1 MNDGHTGL
9 ENGKVN
15 EAGSGNYNMVLSYLK
30 QSTGAAE
37 FVMYATS
44 NTFYSFGL
52 QPTEF
57 LSRIGFRQY
66 TGQCPFFHDNCF
78 YSVLASVQRSSYGME
93 HFSQVQSIH
102 DSFKRFAGNIGKLFQ
117 LCQEEENILRD
128 VRLHSSSKVLF
139 GEPIQLEIKEDD
151 IPLWIEEVKFPKLLE
166 LERQKKTLQIQ
177 IEELNQFLPLLYGSG
192 DLLETAVLQSLKFL
206 GLEAEKTEKGFTA
219 DIRARSSDG
228 TKMFGLEVT
237 GISGQVKKDS
247 PKLTQLMEFERL
259 KEHDEKTILVAN
271 THNKTPISQRK
282 DLEDFTPQVVSFLER
297 NPILIITGWDLY
309 CMLRDVMSGSRT
321 KEELIELLFVSNGRL
336 KYGT

>member
-9 ENGKVN
+9 EQSKVN
-15 EAGSGNYNMVLSYLK
+15 EGGSGNFNLILSYLK

-37 FVMYATS
+37 FVMHATS

-52 QPTEF
+52 QPHNF
-57 LSRIGFRQY
+57 LLRIGFRQY
-66 TGQCPFFHDNCF
+66 IGQCPFFHDNCF
-78 YSVLASVQRSSYGME
+78 YTEIATTQHSIYGME
-93 HFSQVQSIH
+93 HFTQVQSIH
-102 DSFKRFAGNIGKLFQ
+102 DSFKRFAANIGKLFQ

-151 IPLWIEEVKFPKLLE
+151 IPLWVEEVKFPKLLE
-166 LERQKKTLQIQ
+166 LEKQKKTLQTQ
-177 IEELNQFLPLLYGSG
+177 IDELHQFLPLLYGSG
-192 DLLETAVLQSLKFL
+192 DLLENAVLQSLKFL

-219 DIRARSSDG
+219 DIRARTSDS

-237 GISGQVKKDS
+237 GINGQVKKDS

-282 DLEDFTPQVVSFLER
+282 DLEDFSPQVLSFLER
-297 NPILIITGWDLY
+297 NPILIITGWDLH
-309 CMLRDVMSGSRT
+309 CMLRDVMNGSRT
-321 KEELIELLFVSNGRL
+321 KEDLVELLFTSNGRL
-336 KYGT
+336 KYGA